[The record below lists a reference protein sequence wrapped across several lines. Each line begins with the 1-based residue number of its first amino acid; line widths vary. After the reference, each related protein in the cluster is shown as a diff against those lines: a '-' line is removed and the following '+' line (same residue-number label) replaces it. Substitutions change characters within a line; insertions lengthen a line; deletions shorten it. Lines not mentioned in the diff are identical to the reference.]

1 MKNLPIKIK
10 KTLRL
15 KYRQTFKTTEF
26 ILKERKTRYQTRI
39 FSFKKI
45 SSPSRWWY
53 QLVWHGIGQPN
64 HFLSMDEEWKWMQ
77 KHTSDM
83 YRKNFYLP
91 FNAFINIK
99 IGFCTKQCSI
109 TRFEPRTRFF
119 YNKHSIH
126 VLSKHM
132 NGPPR
137 HLTAIPSITIFG
149 IKWKKKYM
157 KIDLTSRL
165 KTRQNWG
172 SRSKEYGNYLQSTR
186 DSKSNQTVRR
196 SIYQN
201 DLWLRFIRTLILYLY
216 NFKFLILSV
225 LVFNTKTFCVH
236 KLIKKDKKTQNNHWR
251 QRLNK

>member
-132 NGPPR
+132 NGPRR

-157 KIDLTSRL
+157 KIDFNKPFENETEL
-165 KTRQNWG
+165 KKQIERVWKLPSVYRRFEEQSN
-172 SRSKEYGNYLQSTR
+172 SSKVNL
-186 DSKSNQTVRR
+186 SKWFMVK
-196 SIYQN
+196 IYQSF
-201 DLWLRFIRTLILYLY
+201 DSLFVQ
-216 NFKFLILSV
+216 FQ
-225 LVFNTKTFCVH
+225 VFDTVSSSF
-236 KLIKKDKKTQNNHWR
+236 
-251 QRLNK
+251 

>member
-132 NGPPR
+132 NGPRR

-157 KIDLTSRL
+157 KIDFNKPFENEIEL
-165 KTRQNWG
+165 KKQIERVWKLPSVYQRFEEQSN
-172 SRSKEYGNYLQSTR
+172 SSKVNL
-186 DSKSNQTVRR
+186 SKWFMVK
-196 SIYQN
+196 IYQSF
-201 DLWLRFIRTLILYLY
+201 DSLFVQ
-216 NFKFLILSV
+216 FQ
-225 LVFNTKTFCVH
+225 VFDTVSSSF
-236 KLIKKDKKTQNNHWR
+236 
-251 QRLNK
+251 

>member
-53 QLVWHGIGQPN
+53 QLVWHGIEQPN

-132 NGPPR
+132 NGPRR

-157 KIDLTSRL
+157 KIDFNKPFENEIEL
-165 KTRQNWG
+165 KKQIERVWKLPSVYQRFGEQSN
-172 SRSKEYGNYLQSTR
+172 SSKVNL
-186 DSKSNQTVRR
+186 SKWFMVK
-196 SIYQN
+196 IYQSF
-201 DLWLRFIRTLILYLY
+201 DSLFVQ
-216 NFKFLILSV
+216 FQ
-225 LVFNTKTFCVH
+225 VFDTVSSSF
-236 KLIKKDKKTQNNHWR
+236 
-251 QRLNK
+251 